1 MVQDREGLTPRE
13 ATLGWGTDLSSVS
26 EDHIFSFEQQTIV
39 QNGAL
44 AGENQSPVR
53 EPLAIDTLRALVA
66 AGETAYHWTIDD
78 DFLTWS
84 GNTEAV
90 LGCNPSKLESG
101 KKYAA
106 FLDVENITSRY
117 ETVMRSQARDS
128 GEGVA
133 FRIEYCFKSEGR
145 SQETSVWVEDQGR
158 WYAGP
163 DGRPQSVFGTVRRID
178 DRYMRDQHL
187 NFIGNCDPLT
197 GMMNR
202 GRLTEALGEAITVAN
217 QEQSSC
223 VFAIAAVNNLAVVN
237 DAYGFEVADEVIVA
251 MGQRLRQVL
260 RSGDGI
266 ARYSGGKF
274 GIILNN
280 CSEEELHIALDRFL
294 AVARDN
300 VIETVHGPV
309 WGMLSIGAICLP
321 GQIENANMATARAE
335 EALNEARRQPSDA
348 YVVYKPSERRT
359 EERKLN
365 ARCATEIVHCLKT
378 DRFKLAYQ
386 PLVCAKTGD
395 VALHE
400 ALLRMS
406 DGEHGELIAASHLI
420 PVSERLGLVRL
431 IDRAVTQMAI
441 NTLHSYPDANL
452 SMNVSG
458 TTATD
463 PRWYNQLL
471 EMIAGNAEIAD
482 RLTVEI
488 TETVALSDI
497 AATRHYVERL
507 RNIGC
512 SVAIDDFGAGYTSF
526 RNLRDLPVN
535 MIKLDGHFCQNIKGN
550 SDNEYI
556 IRSLIDLAGKFNLKT
571 VAEWVENKEDSDV
584 LKSWGV
590 DYLQGN
596 FYGEASVTPPWALN
610 AQSSFVIT
618 PPHTVIMH
626 ELAQPEPVVEVE
638 ILETI
643 AAFVDQHSEDGFASE
658 VVVESIVVMDE
669 SVTAEAETPHQEIDF
684 GAMDDSIFALKSTL
698 ELLREHF
705 PNAEDV
711 EQAA

>member
-1 MVQDREGLTPRE
+1 M
-13 ATLGWGTDLSSVS
+13 SSAL
-26 EDHIFSFEQQTIV
+26 ENQNFSFEQH
-39 QNGAL
+39 
-44 AGENQSPVR
+44 
-53 EPLAIDTLRALVA
+53 PLAQSGVAPVQAKGPRRQPAAVDTLRALVA
-66 AGETAYHWTIDD
+66 AGETAYHWTMAD

-90 LGCNPSKLESG
+90 LGCEASKLESG
-101 KKYAA
+101 KKYAS
-106 FLDVENITSRY
+106 FLDIENLTSRY
-117 ETVMRSQARDS
+117 DTVMRSQARDS
-128 GEGVA
+128 GEGVP
-133 FRIEYCFKSEGR
+133 FRIEYCFKSDGR
-145 SQETSVWVEDQGR
+145 SQEKSVWVEDQGR

-163 DGRPQSVFGTVRRID
+163 DGRPQTVFGTVRRID
-178 DRYMRDQHL
+178 DRFMRDQHL

-217 QEQSSC
+217 QEQNSC
-223 VFAIAAVNNLAVVN
+223 AFAIAAVNNLAIVN
-237 DAYGFEVADEVIVA
+237 DSYGFEVADEVIVA

-280 CSEEELHIALDRFL
+280 CSEAELQNALDRFL

-300 VIETVHGPV
+300 VIETAHGPV

-321 GQIENANMATARAE
+321 GQIDNANVATARAE
-335 EALNEARRQPSDA
+335 EALNEARRQPSDTF
-348 YVVYKPSERRT
+348 VIYKPSERRS

-378 DRFKLAYQ
+378 DRFKLAFQ

-452 SMNVSG
+452 SMNISG

-471 EMIAGNAEIAD
+471 EMIAGNAEIAH

-497 AATRHYVERL
+497 AATRQYVERL
-507 RNIGC
+507 RTIGC

-526 RNLRDLPVN
+526 RNLRDLPVT

-550 SDNEYI
+550 NDNEYI

-571 VAEWVENKEDSDV
+571 VAEWVENEEDSDV
-584 LKSWGV
+584 LKSWGI

-596 FYGEASVTPPWALN
+596 FFGEASVAPPWVLN
-610 AQSSFVIT
+610 EQSSFVLT

-626 ELAQPEPVVEVE
+626 ELAQTDRHFVKQDAEKLALVQESKIELE
-638 ILETI
+638 II
-643 AAFVDQHSEDGFASE
+643 AA
-658 VVVESIVVMDE
+658 
-669 SVTAEAETPHQEIDF
+669 AEAETETAPVEIAAEAMEAEQDHIDF
-684 GAMDDSIFALKSTL
+684 AAIDESIFALKSTL
-698 ELLREHF
+698 DLLREHF
-705 PNAEDV
+705 P
-711 EQAA
+711 AAPEKIEEAA